1 MYHIKNKKNIKYLT
15 PYYEIDGTQNN
26 INVTCNIIC
35 LGITENQRETFEN
48 TVSKIDREGFT
59 METQL
64 DSQQGQEP
72 IKGNH

>member
-1 MYHIKNKKNIKYLT
+1 M
-15 PYYEIDGTQNN
+15 
-26 INVTCNIIC
+26 